1 MEPDMVQP
9 EVEDDHSLRHELVK
23 RKITEIIHSRPHRTI
38 RDITNELQSTDKSIS
53 LVEIQEAFTS
63 LQQDGIV
70 RLYDP
75 IELHSFGKYV
85 RHHTSFWIVC
95 LIMAATLAL
104 VYFAPSDKLWVA
116 VRICLGTVF
125 VLLVPGYALVNLLM
139 GRTRINHLER
149 LVLSIAASLAVIS
162 IIGLVLNSGPW
173 GLGLNVIVLSI
184 TCLSLIFMLLAS
196 YRSFL
201 SSKSSQEK
209 TEKLSL

>member
-38 RDITNELQSTDKSIS
+38 REITDELQSTDKSIS
-53 LVEIQEAFTS
+53 LVEIQEAFRS

-75 IELHSFGKYV
+75 IELHSFGKYL
-85 RHHTSFWIVC
+85 RHRTSFWIVC

-116 VRICLGTVF
+116 VRIFLGTVF
-125 VLLVPGYALVNLLM
+125 VILVPGYALVNLLL
-139 GRTRINHLER
+139 GRTKINYLER

-162 IIGLVLNSGPW
+162 IIGLVLNSGPL
-173 GLGLNVIVLSI
+173 GLELNVIVLSI
-184 TCLSLIFMLLAS
+184 SCLSLIFMILAS

-201 SSKSSQEK
+201 SLKSSQEK
-209 TEKLSL
+209 T

>member
-23 RKITEIIHSRPHRTI
+23 RKITEIIHSRSHRTI
-38 RDITNELQSTDKSIS
+38 REITDELQSTDKSIS
-53 LVEIQEAFTS
+53 LVEIQEAFRS

-75 IELHSFGKYV
+75 IELHSFGKYL
-85 RHHTSFWIVC
+85 RHRTSFWIVC

-116 VRICLGTVF
+116 VRIFLGTVF
-125 VLLVPGYALVNLLM
+125 VIVVPGYALVNLLL
-139 GRTRINHLER
+139 GRTKINYLER

-162 IIGLVLNSGPW
+162 IIGLVLNSGPL
-173 GLGLNVIVLSI
+173 GLELNVIVLSI
-184 TCLSLIFMLLAS
+184 TCLSLIFMILAS

-201 SSKSSQEK
+201 SLKSSQEK
-209 TEKLSL
+209 T

>member
-23 RKITEIIHSRPHRTI
+23 RKITEIIHSRPHQTI
-38 RDITNELQSTDKSIS
+38 TEITNELQSTDKSIS
-53 LVEIQEAFTS
+53 LVEIQEAFRS

-75 IELHSFGKYV
+75 IELHSFGKYL
-85 RHHTSFWIVC
+85 RHRTSFWIVC

-116 VRICLGTVF
+116 VRIFLGTVF
-125 VLLVPGYALVNLLM
+125 VILVPGYALVNLLL
-139 GRTRINHLER
+139 GRTKINYLER
-149 LVLSIAASLAVIS
+149 LVLSIAASLAVIT
-162 IIGLVLNSGPW
+162 IIGLVLNSGPL
-173 GLGLNVIVLSI
+173 GLELNVIVLSI
-184 TCLSLIFMLLAS
+184 TCLSLIFMILAS

-201 SSKSSQEK
+201 SLKSSQEK
-209 TEKLSL
+209 T

>member
-23 RKITEIIHSRPHRTI
+23 RKITEIIHSRPHQTI
-38 RDITNELQSTDKSIS
+38 TEITNELQSTDKSIS
-53 LVEIQEAFTS
+53 LVEIQEAFRS

-75 IELHSFGKYV
+75 IELHSFGKYL
-85 RHHTSFWIVC
+85 RHRTSFWIVC

-116 VRICLGTVF
+116 VRIFLGTVF
-125 VLLVPGYALVNLLM
+125 VILVPGYALVNLLL
-139 GRTRINHLER
+139 GRTKINYLER

-162 IIGLVLNSGPW
+162 IIGLVLNSGPL
-173 GLGLNVIVLSI
+173 GLELNVIVLSI
-184 TCLSLIFMLLAS
+184 TCLSLIFMILAS

-201 SSKSSQEK
+201 SLKSSQEK
-209 TEKLSL
+209 T

>member
-9 EVEDDHSLRHELVK
+9 EVEDDQSLRHELVK
-23 RKITEIIHSRPHRTI
+23 RKIAEIIHSRPHRTI
-38 RDITNELQSTDKSIS
+38 REITNELKSTDKSIS
-53 LVEIQEAFTS
+53 LVEVQEAFRS

-75 IELHSFGKYV
+75 TELHSFGKYLK
-85 RHHTSFWIVC
+85 HDTSFWIVC

-125 VLLVPGYALVNLLM
+125 VILVPGYALLSLLV
-139 GRTRINHLER
+139 GRTKINYLER

-162 IIGLVLNSGPW
+162 MIGLVLNSGPL
-173 GLGLNVIVLSI
+173 GLELNVIVLSI
-184 TCLSLIFMLLAS
+184 SCFSLIFMILAS

-201 SSKSSQEK
+201 SLKSSQEK
-209 TEKLSL
+209 T

>member
-1 MEPDMVQP
+1 MEPDMVRP

-38 RDITNELQSTDKSIS
+38 REITNELQSTDKSIS
-53 LVEIQEAFTS
+53 LEEVQEAFRS

-75 IELHSFGKYV
+75 TKLHSFGKYL
-85 RHHTSFWIVC
+85 RHDTSFWIVC

-104 VYFAPSDKLWVA
+104 VYFAPSDGLWLA
-116 VRICLGTVF
+116 VRISLGTVF
-125 VLLVPGYALVNLLM
+125 VILVPGYALLSLLV
-139 GRTRINHLER
+139 GRTKINYLER

-162 IIGLVLNSGPW
+162 MIGLVLNSGPL
-173 GLGLNVIVLSI
+173 GLELNVIVLSI
-184 TCLSLIFMLLAS
+184 SCFSLIFMILAS

-201 SSKSSQEK
+201 SLKSSQEK
-209 TEKLSL
+209 T

>member
-1 MEPDMVQP
+1 MVQP

-23 RKITEIIHSRPHRTI
+23 RKITEIIHSRSHRTI
-38 RDITNELQSTDKSIS
+38 REITDELQSIDKSIS
-53 LVEIQEAFTS
+53 LVEIQEAFRS

-75 IELHSFGKYV
+75 IELHSFGKYL
-85 RHHTSFWIVC
+85 RHRTSFWIVC

-116 VRICLGTVF
+116 VRIFLGTVF
-125 VLLVPGYALVNLLM
+125 VILVPGYALVNLLL
-139 GRTRINHLER
+139 GRTKINYLER

-162 IIGLVLNSGPW
+162 MIGLVLNSGPL
-173 GLGLNVIVLSI
+173 GLELNVIVLSI
-184 TCLSLIFMLLAS
+184 TCLSLIFMILAS

-201 SSKSSQEK
+201 SLKSSQEK
-209 TEKLSL
+209 T

>member
-1 MEPDMVQP
+1 MVQP
-9 EVEDDHSLRHELVK
+9 EVEDDQSLRHELVK
-23 RKITEIIHSRPHRTI
+23 REITEIIHSRPRRTI
-38 RDITNELQSTDKSIS
+38 REITNELQSTDKSIS
-53 LVEIQEAFTS
+53 LVEIQEAFRS

-75 IELHSFGKYV
+75 IELHSFGKYL

-104 VYFAPSDKLWVA
+104 VYFAPSDRLWVA

-125 VLLVPGYALVNLLM
+125 VILVPGYALLDLLV
-139 GRTRINHLER
+139 GRTKINYLER

-162 IIGLVLNSGPW
+162 MIGLVLNSGPL
-173 GLGLNVIVLSI
+173 GLELNVIVLSI
-184 TCLSLIFMLLAS
+184 SCLSLIFMILAS

-201 SSKSSQEK
+201 SLKSSQEK
-209 TEKLSL
+209 T

>member
-9 EVEDDHSLRHELVK
+9 EVEDDQSLRHELVK
-23 RKITEIIHSRPHRTI
+23 RKIAEIIHSRPHRTI
-38 RDITNELQSTDKSIS
+38 REITNELKSTDKSIS
-53 LVEIQEAFTS
+53 LVEVQEAFRS

-75 IELHSFGKYV
+75 TALHSFGKYLK
-85 RHHTSFWIVC
+85 HDTSFWIVC

-125 VLLVPGYALVNLLM
+125 VILVPGYALLSLLV
-139 GRTRINHLER
+139 GRTKINYLER

-162 IIGLVLNSGPW
+162 MLGLVLNSGPL
-173 GLGLNVIVLSI
+173 GLELNVIVLSI
-184 TCLSLIFMLLAS
+184 SCFSLIFMILAS

-201 SSKSSQEK
+201 SLKSSQEK
-209 TEKLSL
+209 T

>member
-1 MEPDMVQP
+1 MVQP

-23 RKITEIIHSRPHRTI
+23 RKITEIIRSRSHRTI
-38 RDITNELQSTDKSIS
+38 REITDELQSTDKSIS
-53 LVEIQEAFTS
+53 LVEIQEAFRS

-75 IELHSFGKYV
+75 IELHSFGKYL
-85 RHHTSFWIVC
+85 RHRTSFWIVC

-116 VRICLGTVF
+116 VRIFLGTVF
-125 VLLVPGYALVNLLM
+125 VILVPGYALVNLLL
-139 GRTRINHLER
+139 GRTKINYLER

-162 IIGLVLNSGPW
+162 MLGLVLNSGPL
-173 GLGLNVIVLSI
+173 GLELNVIVLSI
-184 TCLSLIFMLLAS
+184 SCFSLIFMILAS

-201 SSKSSQEK
+201 SLKSSQEK
-209 TEKLSL
+209 T